1 MRRQILFE
9 RCVQCRLRMLFYIL
23 IFLYACLA
31 LRLIWIQVIRAP
43 YFAKKAEYYRLKRFV
58 LHARRGTIYD
68 RNGVK
73 LAVNVQAYDIG
84 AHPKKIAKRDRPK
97 IAAQLAKILGCSE
110 KFVLSKLSNDKA
122 FVYIKRGVNARAGL
136 AIKEAKL
143 PQVEVTPLIKRVY
156 PAGGLA
162 ANVIGFTNIDGKGIE
177 GLEKAYDK
185 FLRGKDGYIIAEVD
199 ARGRIIP
206 GTIRQRVEPVDGMDI
221 ILTID
226 STLQHNLEMELRKA
240 YNDRRAAGASAV
252 MIDPKTGEIMAL
264 ANMPTF
270 DPQEIA
276 ASSAAARRNRA
287 ITDLYEPGSTLKTVT
302 CSAALNE
309 KVIDLDDTFY
319 CRGSMGIGNHVIH
332 CSLHGKFKGGH
343 GQLNVAKVLQHSCN
357 VGAASIGLKLGPKKL
372 YQYEKAFGLF
382 DKPGTGMVGEMS
394 GWAGKWQDWPDIKVA
409 NIAFGQGIAVTPLQ
423 LAQVYAA
430 IANHGIMMRPHIV
443 KEIRRPDGKPFR
455 VFHPKIV
462 RRVVTEETAD
472 LIAEMLHGVVSGG
485 TGKSAR
491 VEGYRVAGKTGTAQK
506 PSTVGRGYAAGK
518 YVASFVGFLPVTNPR
533 AVILIAVDEPK
544 DTQFGAVAAAPVFRE
559 VARKAMWYMKVP
571 PDDLPNSP
579 PVANRTK
586 GREANGKQRSG

>member
-1 MRRQILFE
+1 MRRQIYFE
-9 RCVQCRLRMLFYIL
+9 RRVQRRLRNLFYIL

-84 AHPKKIAKRDRPK
+84 AHPKKIAKKDRPK
-97 IAAQLAKILGCSE
+97 IAAQLAKILGCDE
-110 KFVLSKLSNDKA
+110 EFVLSKLSNDKA

-143 PQVEVTPLIKRVY
+143 PQVEVTSIIKRVY
-156 PAGGLA
+156 PAGGLG

-206 GTIRQRVEPVDGMDI
+206 GTVRQRVEPVDGMDI

-276 ASSAAARRNRA
+276 ASDAAARRNRA

-382 DKPGTGMVGEMS
+382 DKPGTGMVGEMK

-423 LAQVYAA
+423 LAQVYAV

-485 TGKSAR
+485 TGKAAR

-506 PSTVGRGYAAGK
+506 PSTVGKGYAAGK

>member
-1 MRRQILFE
+1 MKRQIYFE
-9 RCVQCRLRMLFYIL
+9 RRVQRRLRNLFYIL

-84 AHPKKIAKRDRPK
+84 AHPKKIAKKDRPK
-97 IAAQLAKILGCSE
+97 IAAQLAKILGCDE
-110 KFVLSKLSNDKA
+110 EFVLSKLSNDKA

-143 PQVEVTPLIKRVY
+143 PQVEVTSIIKRVY

-206 GTIRQRVEPVDGMDI
+206 GTVRQRVEPVDGMDI

-276 ASSAAARRNRA
+276 ASDAAARRNRA

-382 DKPGTGMVGEMS
+382 DKPGTGMVGEMK

-423 LAQVYAA
+423 LAQVYAV

-472 LIAEMLHGVVSGG
+472 LVAEMLHGVVSGG
-485 TGKSAR
+485 TGKAAR